1 MKEGVPTRSVVIL
14 SGDTGPLREA
24 FNRDAEQTRLL
35 LLLSPT

>member
-1 MKEGVPTRSVVIL
+1 MRKSAPARSVITL

>member
-1 MKEGVPTRSVVIL
+1 MDGAHIRSVAAL

-24 FNRDAEQTRLL
+24 FNRDAEHTRLL

>member
-1 MKEGVPTRSVVIL
+1 MKEGVSTRNVVTL

-24 FNRDAEQTRLL
+24 FNRDAGHTRLL